1 MIITSTEL
9 DMDILGIDTDNE
21 TKGIHVSNPLNENK
35 EDDIK
40 SPKLSV
46 VDSIGVE
53 LLTNKDDTKKDGY
66 LSDDNSVKSGKSDKD
81 EVNMFGFG
89 SGSQQNDEPKTVPI
103 QSTID
108 EGDDFIMKKNEG
120 PEFMPILQNDTN
132 RY

>member
-35 EDDIK
+35 ADDIK

-53 LLTNKDDTKKDGY
+53 LLSNKDDTKK
-66 LSDDNSVKSGKSDKD
+66 
-81 EVNMFGFG
+81 E
-89 SGSQQNDEPKTVPI
+89 I
-103 QSTID
+103 I
-108 EGDDFIMKKNEG
+108 
-120 PEFMPILQNDTN
+120 PILIRRLILPFFIPVISLICCFLLIKNN
-132 RY
+132 KI